1 MSSRVLRLPSITTRK
16 PQIPAPSAVT
26 TTIHTDNTNNNKKK
40 KKTDEYPLF
49 DKIGQRVSIP
59 SMELTGTLRYV
70 GQPEFKKGVWAGIE
84 LSDAQGKNDGSV
96 QG

>member
-1 MSSRVLRLPSITTRK
+1 MSSRVLRLPSITTRT
-16 PQIPAPSAVT
+16 PQIPAP
-26 TTIHTDNTNNNKKK
+26 TINTDNTNNNKNK

-49 DKIGQRVSIP
+49 DNIGQRVNIP

-70 GQPEFKKGVWAGIE
+70 GQPDFKKGVWAGIE
-84 LSDAQGKNDGSV
+84 LSNAQGKNDGSV